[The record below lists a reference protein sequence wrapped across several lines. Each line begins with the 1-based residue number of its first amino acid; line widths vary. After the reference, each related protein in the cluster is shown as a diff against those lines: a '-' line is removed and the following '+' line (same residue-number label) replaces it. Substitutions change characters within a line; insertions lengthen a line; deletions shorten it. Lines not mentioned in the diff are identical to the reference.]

1 MIGDGGLVRVERW
14 IVDCVT
20 MARVRVIALR
30 ADKDSVAA

>member
-1 MIGDGGLVRVERW
+1 MGGWVAWKRW